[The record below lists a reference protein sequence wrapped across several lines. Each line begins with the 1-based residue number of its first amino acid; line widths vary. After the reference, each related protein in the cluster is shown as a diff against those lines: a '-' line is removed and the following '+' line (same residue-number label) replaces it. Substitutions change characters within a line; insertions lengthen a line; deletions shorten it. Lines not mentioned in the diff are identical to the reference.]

1 MNENTE
7 RVKQRIFV
15 ALTEIE
21 IPSETARDIAFHMT
35 DWDHNLEDLTSVYD
49 MNQRLDNKR
58 VSEIVIEFLAHV
70 PNHVA
75 AARKLIGIGP
85 IEDVFEVGVLEEDED
100 SKSL

>member
-1 MNENTE
+1 
-7 RVKQRIFV
+7 
-15 ALTEIE
+15 
-21 IPSETARDIAFHMT
+21 MT